1 MKAIGKKKFFK
12 IVLYAMCIL
21 VILAVLALI
30 IPSSRNAIFQR
41 YETLQTEARLTKTY
55 EHKQKYNERGICA
68 AIAPECGWCPDKGVI
83 NGGYCYW
90 NGALYE

>member
-1 MKAIGKKKFFK
+1 MKAIGKKKVFK
-12 IVLYAMCIL
+12 IVLCVMCIL
-21 VILAVLALI
+21 VLFAVLALM

-41 YETLQTEARLTKTY
+41 YEALQTEARLTKAY

-83 NGGYCYW
+83 NGEYCYW
-90 NGALYE
+90 NGVLYE